1 MLEACIA
8 LIGKKPENAETWA
21 GIALLSLVEGI
32 AEHIPALAEC
42 TGREFRS
49 LRLGGGP
56 SRSAVFREQL
66 QARAGLSIELG
77 PSEATIVGNLRF
89 QLKSV

>member
-1 MLEACIA
+1 
-8 LIGKKPENAETWA
+8 
-21 GIALLSLVEGI
+21 
-32 AEHIPALAEC
+32 
-42 TGREFRS
+42 
-49 LRLGGGP
+49 
-56 SRSAVFREQL
+56 L